1 MSLTVA
7 RRIANVL
14 IWGGLVLIISGLAL
28 AYPFVRD
35 TLEAQSDPEASLSF
49 VVTLPPAPT
58 QPATA
63 PATSAS
69 APTPTSQPTATA
81 SPTLT
86 KSAITPATS
95 TPTPTPPPTAT
106 ASPAR
111 LQAIVP
117 AATTPTAATP
127 TATTTVVPTPAVLPD
142 DSTSSNNSTAIPPA
156 ATSAPPAAGAAPAA
170 VAAPNRIA
178 IQAIQ
183 LDVPVETV
191 GWHVERGAS
200 VWDVPDRR
208 VAGWLKTSAPAGQ
221 PGNTVLDGHHNIKG
235 EVFRRL
241 VDLKPG
247 DAIDLYAGE
256 KVYHYAV
263 TEKHILP
270 DRDQPL
276 QVRIAN
282 AQWIQPTADERL
294 TLVTCWPYT
303 NNTHRLIIVAR
314 PAPSASA
321 NQPSE

>member
-1 MSLTVA
+1 M
-7 RRIANVL
+7 
-14 IWGGLVLIISGLAL
+14 
-28 AYPFVRD
+28 
-35 TLEAQSDPEASLSF
+35 
-49 VVTLPPAPT
+49 
-58 QPATA
+58 
-63 PATSAS
+63 
-69 APTPTSQPTATA
+69 
-81 SPTLT
+81 
-86 KSAITPATS
+86 
-95 TPTPTPPPTAT
+95 
-106 ASPAR
+106 
-111 LQAIVP
+111 
-117 AATTPTAATP
+117 
-127 TATTTVVPTPAVLPD
+127 LPD
-142 DSTSSNNSTAIPPA
+142 DSTSSNNSVTTPPA
-156 ATSAPPAAGAAPAA
+156 AASTPSAAGAAPT
-170 VAAPNRIA
+170 RIV

-200 VWDVPDRR
+200 VWDVPNRR
-208 VAGWLKTSAPAGQ
+208 AAGWLKTSAPAGQ

-235 EVFRRL
+235 EVFRYL
-241 VDLKPG
+241 VSLKPG

-314 PAPSASA
+314 PVLSASA
-321 NQPSE
+321 NQTPE